1 MIQQIALGKF
11 ANEMEKSVRVPSY
24 NTGKNKILIDKSLK
38 TYSPK
43 CNMHKYVCAHTRN
56 IHMNIL
62 GKQFYHLTVWKI
74 F

>member
-43 CNMHKYVCAHTRN
+43 YNVHT
-56 IHMNIL
+56 H
-62 GKQFYHLTVWKI
+62 T
-74 F
+74 